1 MANRI
6 DLVALIPHRL
16 CTTKRGKYP
25 GPELRP
31 YAQVSVDWQRTG
43 ANADFWGFGAA
54 GLGDSERL
62 YEIRGM
68 MAGIGEQLG
77 LACLAHH
84 EVSNWMALGKA
95 SRHRRIARE
104 MSSRAL
110 VELQAHYVLAI
121 GHAMVN
127 LAGRVVALDGDVR
140 SRLVKEFKTDFPPY
154 SNERRDWIQI
164 SKVTPLS
171 LIAKSSQSDDLGVA
185 VAPVLE
191 LAAASEWKR
200 LEALRGQDFHRWR
213 SQSAGI
219 RGAAPG
225 AFGSESES
233 GVRSY
238 QLTGGTVLGEG
249 APASLARDNWQ
260 VTVAAMERL
269 VASMRQFEL
278 AMLPPIERLTS
289 LSFNGP

>member
-84 EVSNWMALGKA
+84 EVSNWMALGMA

-154 SNERRDWIQI
+154 SNERSRLDPNLEGLTAVPNC
-164 SKVTPLS
+164 KVG
-171 LIAKSSQSDDLGVA
+171 AVGRLGSGRRTSVGA
-185 VAPVLE
+185 GR
-191 LAAASEWKR
+191 R
-200 LEALRGQDFHRWR
+200 LGMEA
-213 SQSAGI
+213 
-219 RGAAPG
+219 
-225 AFGSESES
+225 
-233 GVRSY
+233 
-238 QLTGGTVLGEG
+238 T
-249 APASLARDNWQ
+249 
-260 VTVAAMERL
+260 
-269 VASMRQFEL
+269 
-278 AMLPPIERLTS
+278 
-289 LSFNGP
+289 